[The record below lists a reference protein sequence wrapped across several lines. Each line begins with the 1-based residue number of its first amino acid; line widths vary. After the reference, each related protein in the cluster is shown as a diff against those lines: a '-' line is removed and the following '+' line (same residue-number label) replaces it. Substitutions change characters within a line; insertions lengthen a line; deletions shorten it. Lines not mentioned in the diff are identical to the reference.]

1 MAADLVPEREALV
14 VGPQRRTYA
23 QLEERANRLAG
34 WLVAQGVG
42 AGDHVALYLENSA
55 EYLEAMLAAF
65 KLRAVPINV
74 NYRYVADELRYLLD
88 NSDSVG
94 VITQPSLRPVVDA
107 VVGPH
112 ATGPP
117 DPGAGGGLPAGDP
130 ADARPAPGAGE
141 AGAGPT
147 IGPAAAGLPEARFV
161 LSAGDEYDA
170 ALAASSPQRVE
181 VERSDDDRYVLY
193 TGGTTGLP
201 KGVVWRQEDAF
212 FACIGGG
219 DPMRLQGAVERPE
232 ELAERIIPTPFCYL
246 PLAPMIHAAAQ
257 WTSLSWLFC
266 GGKVVLM
273 PGSLEPDAV
282 WHTVGAE
289 GVHAMTVVGDA
300 VARPLLDAWDAA
312 GGYDVPSLVALS
324 SGGAPL
330 SEAAK
335 RRVLA
340 TFPHVSLADGFG
352 SSEAGTQG
360 SSRISADDM
369 SGIGK
374 FTSPA
379 KPTIVVDPEGDE
391 VEPGSGVVG
400 KVLAGGRLPLGY
412 HNDPERTA
420 ETFVTRDG
428 ERWLVTGDMATVEA
442 DGSIALLG
450 RASGV
455 INTGGEKVFPEEVEA
470 VLRSHTAVYDCLVVG
485 APDER
490 WGSAVT
496 AVVQAADGAEP
507 TLDDLAVHCKAHLA
521 GYKSPKRLILV
532 DRITRSPTGKPDY
545 RWARSIADPSR

>member
-1 MAADLVPEREALV
+1 MGGPRSFNFADVWEMAADRVPEREALV
-14 VGPQRRTYA
+14 VGTQRRTYA
-23 QLEERANRLAG
+23 ELEERANRLAS
-34 WLVAQGVG
+34 WLAAQGVG
-42 AGDHVALYLENSA
+42 VGDHVAIYLENSA
-55 EYLEAMLAAF
+55 EYLESMLAAY

-107 VVGPH
+107 VLSG
-112 ATGPP
+112 
-117 DPGAGGGLPAGDP
+117 DGGG
-130 ADARPAPGAGE
+130 APGV
-141 AGAGPT
+141 
-147 IGPAAAGLPEARFV
+147 RFV
-161 LSAGDEYDA
+161 VSTGDEYDA
-170 ALAASSPQRVE
+170 ALAASSPERIE
-181 VERSDDDRYVLY
+181 VERSDDDHYVLY

-201 KGVVWRQEDAF
+201 KGVVWRHEDAF

-219 DPMRLQGAVERPE
+219 DPMRLQGPAERPE
-232 ELAERIIPTPFCYL
+232 DLAERIIPNPFCYL

-257 WTSLSWLFC
+257 WTSFSWLFC

-273 PGSLEPDAV
+273 PGSLDPDAV
-282 WHTVGAE
+282 WRTIGAE
-289 GVHAMTVVGDA
+289 GVNAMTVVGDA

-312 GGYDVPSLVALS
+312 GGYEVPSLVAFS

-330 SEAAK
+330 SEATK
-335 RRVLA
+335 RRILA

-360 SSRISADDM
+360 SSRVSAKDM
-369 SGIGK
+369 SGIGT

-379 KPTIVVDPEGDE
+379 KPTIVVDPDGDE
-391 VEPGSGVVG
+391 VVPGSGVVG

-420 ETFVTRDG
+420 ETFLRRDG

-442 DGSIALLG
+442 DGAISLLG

-470 VLRSHTAVYDCLVVG
+470 VLRTHPAVYDCLVVG
-485 APDER
+485 APHER

-496 AVVQAADGAEP
+496 AVVQPVDGTAP
-507 TLDDLAVHCKAHLA
+507 TLDDLAVHCKAHVA
-521 GYKSPKRLILV
+521 GYKAPKVLVLV

-545 RWARSIADPSR
+545 RWAKTVATEATAPPS

>member
-1 MAADLVPEREALV
+1 MGGPRSFNFADVWEMAADRVPEREALV
-14 VGPQRRTYA
+14 VGTQRRTYA
-23 QLEERANRLAG
+23 ELEERANRLAA
-34 WLVAQGVG
+34 WLSGQGVG
-42 AGDHVALYLENSA
+42 VGDHVAIYLENSA
-55 EYLEAMLAAF
+55 EYLEAMLAAY

-107 VVGPH
+107 VV
-112 ATGPP
+112 
-117 DPGAGGGLPAGDP
+117 DGGGVPAV
-130 ADARPAPGAGE
+130 
-141 AGAGPT
+141 
-147 IGPAAAGLPEARFV
+147 RFV
-161 LSAGDEYDA
+161 VSTGDEYDA
-170 ALAASSPQRVE
+170 ALAASSPERVE
-181 VERSDDDRYVLY
+181 VERSHDDHYVLY

-219 DPMRLQGAVERPE
+219 DPMRLQGPAEQPE
-232 ELAERIIPTPFCYL
+232 DLADRIIPNPFCYL

-257 WTSLSWLFC
+257 WTSFSWLFC

-273 PGSLEPDAV
+273 PGSLDPDAV
-282 WHTVGAE
+282 WRTIAAE
-289 GVHAMTVVGDA
+289 GVNAMTVVGDA

-312 GGYDVPSLVALS
+312 GGYEVPSLVAFS

-335 RRVLA
+335 RRILA

-360 SSRISADDM
+360 SSRVSAKDM
-369 SGIGK
+369 SGLGT

-379 KPTIVVDPEGDE
+379 KPTIVVDPDGAE
-391 VEPGSGVVG
+391 VTPGSGVVG

-420 ETFVTRDG
+420 ETFLTRDG
-428 ERWLVTGDMATVEA
+428 DRWLVTGDMATVEA

-470 VLRSHTAVYDCLVVG
+470 ILRTHPDVYDCLVVG
-485 APDER
+485 APHER

-496 AVVQAADGAEP
+496 AVVQPVDGTEP
-507 TLDDLAVHCKAHLA
+507 TLDDLAVHCKGHLA
-521 GYKSPKRLILV
+521 GYKAPKALVLV

-545 RWARSIADPSR
+545 RWAKAVATDSSPSPT

>member
-1 MAADLVPEREALV
+1 MGGPRSFNFADVWEMAADLVPEREALV
-14 VGPQRRTYA
+14 VGSQRRTYA
-23 QLEERANRLAG
+23 ELEERANRLAA
-34 WLVAQGVG
+34 WLAAQGVG
-42 AGDHVALYLENSA
+42 VGDHVALYLENSA

-94 VITQPSLRPVVDA
+94 VITQPWLRPVVDA
-107 VVGPH
+107 VVGS
-112 ATGPP
+112 GP
-117 DPGAGGGLPAGDP
+117 GSGGGALPDVG
-130 ADARPAPGAGE
+130 
-141 AGAGPT
+141 
-147 IGPAAAGLPEARFV
+147 FV
-161 LSAGDEYDA
+161 LSAGEDYDA
-170 ALAASSPQRVE
+170 ALASSPPERVE
-181 VERSDDDRYVLY
+181 IERSDDDHYVLY

-212 FACIGGG
+212 YSCIGGG
-219 DPMRLQGAVERPE
+219 DPMRLQGVVERPE
-232 ELAERIIPTPFCYL
+232 QLAERILDNPFCYL

-257 WTSLSWLFC
+257 WTSFSWLFC

-273 PGSLEPDAV
+273 PGSLDPDAV
-282 WHTVGAE
+282 WRTIAAE
-289 GVHAMTVVGDA
+289 GVQAMTVVGDA
-300 VARPLLDAWDAA
+300 VARPMLDAWDAA
-312 GGYDVPSLVALS
+312 GGYEVPSLFAFS

-330 SEAAK
+330 SEASK
-335 RRVLA
+335 RRILA
-340 TFPHVSLADGFG
+340 TFPHVSLSDGFG

-360 SSRISADDM
+360 SSRVSAKDT
-369 SGIGK
+369 SGLGT
-374 FTSPA
+374 FTNPA
-379 KPTIVVDPEGDE
+379 KPTIVVDPVGNE
-391 VEPGSGVVG
+391 VAPGSGVVG

-420 ETFVTRDG
+420 ETFLTRNGG

-470 VLRSHTAVYDCLVVG
+470 VLRTHAGVYDCLVVG
-485 APDER
+485 APDDR

-496 AVVQAADGAEP
+496 AVVQPVAGAAV
-507 TLDDLAVHCKAHLA
+507 TLDDLAVHCKEHLA
-521 GYKSPKRLILV
+521 GYKAPKRLVLV

-545 RWARSIADPSR
+545 RWAKSIATAD